1 MKKYYK
7 RLLAVA
13 LMLLTVL
20 AGMPSGL
27 IVKKVQAA
35 ANPNFKYV
43 GKEYHSTKQV
53 GIYND
58 YNVDSGTIFTP
69 QSASGKLPVVIFL
82 HGAGGKWP
90 DTPNSYYPTVE
101 KWIKDGYFSPF
112 ALLMPNMTSIGFD
125 AYVTCDLPSIG
136 GERELMG
143 ELVSRIENG
152 TFDSLT
158 GVTLD
163 KDKLTICGYSMGGGV
178 AVLGGSYYRDKF
190 VNVGSFSQ
198 CPQTHYPT
206 NQYEDWMDKYEK
218 TSDYGFTNRKD
229 RHMFMAC
236 SAAETDC
243 LTSVNDCYD
252 DFGAANDFARVIFA
266 SGSHNKDLFLKE
278 FFCFLYYV
286 QYDAMPSD
294 EVMMAALGLSS
305 IPARTTTMPERQDVT
320 PIIGPE
326 GECISGS
333 VTLNATSF
341 AYKFCV
347 SASVSNCNA
356 TSLAY
361 QWFRDYTPISG
372 ATHKDYILAEAD
384 IGQKITCVV
393 SDKTGTLKNS
403 INATTPAIQ
412 KSSGPLAP
420 TGLSMTPCTP
430 GKSNGRIGRVTAEME
445 YATGIDFK
453 NARTCPNGAITG
465 LAAGTYYV
473 RYKETAT
480 TKAGYAEKITIT
492 ESLSDADLQIAKK
505 ALQLQDTI
513 AIQYKVPKS
522 AIGSKYHAPYLNVTQ
537 GGTVTKLADYVDDGT
552 YLVFTYRT
560 VPQTIGEDAGVALY
574 ALNANGQT
582 VAGEVIA
589 YSVAQ
594 YCYNMLGKETYQ
606 SADYATFR
614 RLLVDI
620 LYYGDA
626 AQEYMNYQT
635 DALAS
640 RKLTKAQRAMGTD
653 LTAEMRYNN
662 VKDPNYATV
671 SASAG
676 KANITSAALY
686 LESAVNV
693 RFKFEASSLSNL
705 TIVVSDGTKELKRIT
720 PKASQKDANGKYYV
734 DFDGLNAGEMK
745 KTIYATV
752 MEGNKKVSNTYRYS
766 IESYV
771 AGMKGTREE
780 IFDILLDSMMRY
792 GNSAADYVAQY

>member
-1 MKKYYK
+1 MRKIYK
-7 RLLAVA
+7 RLLAAA
-13 LMLLTVL
+13 LVVLTVL
-20 AGMPSGL
+20 AGMPFGL
-27 IVKKVQAA
+27 TGNKVQAA
-35 ANPNFKYV
+35 ADPNFKFV
-43 GKEYHSTKQV
+43 SNDYHSTKQV
-53 GIYND
+53 GIYSD

-69 QSASGKLPVVIFL
+69 QSASGELPVVIFL

-101 KWIKDGYFSPF
+101 KWIKNGYLSPF

-125 AYVTCDLPSIG
+125 AYVTCNLASIG
-136 GERELMG
+136 GERELLG

-163 KDKLTICGYSMGGGV
+163 KDNLTICGYSMGGGV
-178 AVLGGSYYRDKF
+178 AILGGSYYRDKF

-206 NQYEDWMDKYEK
+206 DQYDDWMDKYEK
-218 TSDYGFTNRKD
+218 TSDYGFTNRTD

-243 LTSVNDCYD
+243 LTSVNHCYD
-252 DFGAANDFARVIFA
+252 EFGKANGFARVIFA
-266 SGSHNKDLFLKE
+266 SGSHNQDLFLKE
-278 FFCFLYYV
+278 LFCFLYYV
-286 QYDAMPSD
+286 QYDEMPTD
-294 EVMMAALGLSS
+294 EMMMAALGLSS
-305 IPARTTTMPERQDVT
+305 IPARTTTMPTKQDVT

-326 GECISGS
+326 GENVSGT

-347 SASVSNCNA
+347 SASVANCNA

-372 ATHKDYILAEAD
+372 ATYKDYVLTEDD

-403 INATTPAIQ
+403 ISATTPQIQ
-412 KSSGPLAP
+412 KASGPLAP

-430 GKSNGRIGRVTAEME
+430 GKSNGQIGHVTASME
-445 YATGIDFK
+445 YATSIDFK
-453 NARTCPNGAITG
+453 NAKVCPKGAITG

-473 RYKETAT
+473 RYAETAT
-480 TKAGYAEKITIT
+480 TKAGFAEKITIV
-492 ESLSDADLQIAKK
+492 ESLSDADLQIARKS
-505 ALQLQDTI
+505 LRLQDTI
-513 AIQYKVPKS
+513 AIDFKVSK
-522 AIGSKYHAPYLNVTQ
+522 AALGSKYHAPYLTVTQ
-537 GGTVTKLADYVDDGT
+537 GGETRKLTDYYDDGT
-552 YLVFTYRT
+552 LLIFTYRT
-560 VPQTIGEDAGVALY
+560 VPQMIGEDAFVALY
-574 ALNANGQT
+574 ALNASGQT
-582 VAGEVIA
+582 VAGEVIT

-594 YCYNMLGKETYQ
+594 YCYNLLGSATYQ
-606 SADYATFR
+606 SDDYAVLR

-626 AQEYMNYQT
+626 AQEYVNYNT

-640 RKLTKAQRAMGTD
+640 RKLTKSQRAMGTD
-653 LTAEMRYNN
+653 LTAKMNYKSVR
-662 VKDPNYATV
+662 DPNYVTVGSPKATITT
-671 SASAG
+671 AS
-676 KANITSAALY
+676 LF
-686 LESAVNV
+686 LEAAVNV
-693 RFKFEASSLSNL
+693 QFKFEASSLSNL
-705 TIVVSDGTKELKRIT
+705 TILVTDGMNELARIT
-720 PKASQKDANGKYYV
+720 PNANEKDDKGKYV
-734 DFDGLNAGEMK
+734 VNFNGLNAGEMK

-752 MEGNKKVSNTYRYS
+752 MEGNKRVSNTYRYS

-771 AGMKGTREE
+771 SSVKGS
-780 IFDILLDSMMRY
+780 IGADLDLLLDSMMRY